1 MKIEAIACEG
11 HRFLILGNYIGFDP
25 VKLKIT
31 FDALFDKFRSY
42 LDSKGLSFNEG
53 KIIDASFVEA
63 PRQRNTR
70 EESSDM
76 CKSTNTSRS
85 LLPLWDSRVLTSN
98 EWINEHFREP
108 TMPFEALK
116 PTEMIQKV
124 RLPLTNI
131 NF

>member
-1 MKIEAIACEG
+1 MDENLFEEEFTIE
-11 HRFLILGNYIGFDP
+11 FLGIHTVDEIPDEKTVWHVKNILSKAG
-25 VKLKIT
+25 T

-70 EESSDM
+70 EENSDM

-98 EWINEHFREP
+98 NQV
-108 TMPFEALK
+108 K
-116 PTEMIQKV
+116 
-124 RLPLTNI
+124 
-131 NF
+131 

>member
-1 MKIEAIACEG
+1 MDENLFEEEFTIE
-11 HRFLILGNYIGFDP
+11 FLGIHTVDEIPDEKTVWHVKNILSKAG
-25 VKLKIT
+25 T
-31 FDALFDKFRSY
+31 FDALFDKSEASASSVPRLPRLSPVSY
-42 LDSKGLSFNEG
+42 
-53 KIIDASFVEA
+53 
-63 PRQRNTR
+63 TTY
-70 EESSDM
+70 SDM

-98 EWINEHFREP
+98 NQINEHFREP

-116 PTEMIQKV
+116 PTELIQKV

>member
-1 MKIEAIACEG
+1 MDENLFEEELTIEALGIHTVDEIPDEKTVW
-11 HRFLILGNYIGFDP
+11 HVENILSKAG
-25 VKLKIT
+25 T

-53 KIIDASFVEA
+53 KIIDASFGEA

-70 EESSDM
+70 EENSDM

-98 EWINEHFREP
+98 NQV
-108 TMPFEALK
+108 K
-116 PTEMIQKV
+116 
-124 RLPLTNI
+124 
-131 NF
+131 